1 MVRLAASPNTCKYCM
16 FWHILKSCI
25 STFSFSKGWEQ
36 ISFGSWQQGAGRKE
50 ESEAVGWGHCGGL
63 VASMAN
69 VPAVNNLIFFILFFP
84 PSFFFFFHPIHPT
97 DVSLSLSCP
106 QAILVNDLCIIS
118 ESLRWQ
124 LNLFTAQN
132 CWCVHRECSVG
143 VCARKE
149 RAGWKG
155 NEGKRDGGRER
166 RKRNVK
172 VTLFCL
178 ENQKGGQI
186 NCWLY
191 LVLWISGNEAAPSY
205 SSRCTYH
212 FERLKNEEC
221 SDLYCIYTLF
231 CGKNVNKY
239 TERLQSLPI

>member
-1 MVRLAASPNTCKYCM
+1 MVRLAASPDTCKYCM

-50 ESEAVGWGHCGGL
+50 VSEAVGLGHGGGL

-69 VPAVNNLIFFILFFP
+69 VPAVNNLLFFP
-84 PSFFFFFHPIHPT
+84 FFFTSHPPNRC
-97 DVSLSLSCP
+97 LSVIVMSSSYP
-106 QAILVNDLCIIS
+106 SKWFDYKWVTKVAIEPLHSSKLLMC
-118 ESLRWQ
+118 
-124 LNLFTAQN
+124 AQIVQ
-132 CWCVHRECSVG
+132 CVG
-143 VCARKE
+143 VCKKK
-149 RAGWKG
+149 RAGEKG
-155 NEGKRDGGRER
+155 NEGGKEGGRGR

-186 NCWLY
+186 NCRLC
-191 LVLWISGNEAAPSY
+191 LVFWISGNKSVPSY
-205 SSRCTYH
+205 SSRCAYH

-221 SDLYCIYTLF
+221 SNLYCIYTLVS
-231 CGKNVNKY
+231 GKNVNKY
-239 TERLQSLPI
+239 TERLQNLPV